1 MSIAVTQHVQA
12 KSALEIENNWV
23 SGQFTSFVETS
34 CNYFSS
40 PEHRQILRE
49 WSNKAWNDEFRSSL
63 SASLTICENTMTAN
77 EELMDLHYSS
87 FTNFYC
93 KMDSLS
99 CGEDTIGSPSS
110 FNSWYLPRNEMGE
123 SHYKP
128 TQYYVDLSIRN
139 LTEGAQEDGD
149 FYYDGTS
156 QVDLTSSVALDEIH
170 IHVDREEFM
179 KITGYVVRAN
189 GKVVPV
195 RKTVHNSNRFLFSFY
210 LDATIPADTQIS
222 LIMNYV
228 VKLTTATEGLYL
240 GHYEDEKTKETLY
253 LLSTQFEST
262 HARECFPCFDEPSLK
277 AQYKFTIEFD
287 KGVRQDYTAIY
298 NMDIEKEIDLGNNR
312 QKNVYYNSMPMATYL
327 NAILVSPFN
336 TESKEWKDDTIYA
349 LNEAMSIVDNF
360 SIYFDWNYC
369 HAFKNKTNNNAIGE
383 LVCKTDQT
391 GIPQFRSGAM
401 ENWGLITYR
410 EYYLHYNSQRDTNL
424 VRRTV
429 TRIVGHEL
437 IHQWF
442 GNLITCKWW
451 DEIYI
456 NEAWGSI
463 GGYLGLQQ
471 AESMNNVQYEWED
484 EYLTTQGYSG
494 FTYDGRNTSRPMVN
508 NANNGLLKVET
519 PNEISR
525 QFDSIAYNKAGSV
538 MMMIREVIGEDLWQ
552 AGLRKYLKDN
562 QYTSPTWREQLQAWD
577 DVVPD
582 FETNTDYG
590 ENDAYK
596 PASLT
601 EAFTPYF
608 LQMGYPLLE
617 ISKYGNSGGQY
628 TIKHSR
634 FMSNNGELS
643 QPESDYGYEWNVPL
657 IFTDKLDKRYIK
669 WIKTSCEGA
678 DTIIALAEDAVIDPN
693 AKTWHRIKFSDDIIS
708 DYASN
713 NRVKKRQAAKTVQDV
728 YQMAISPR
736 YKATVTYA
744 DAMKAT
750 KLLANFPAEK
760 QNWIVYREM
769 TDFNTFASR
778 LVAAT
783 MDFGAGTGEAEFA
796 EAFRSY
802 MFGLVNNNAVHDS
815 NNYQTTPD
823 RCYPDEDGVGLPRDE
838 SKARM
843 APYVTQTQLYYAST
857 DQSFFEQAKRLS
869 DKLVDNSLPFL
880 QQSAD
885 TRPDTFIGAVIKEE
899 AALTDPINA
908 ANTPVINHFVNKLQ
922 LNNTDFKCSST
933 QLSYPLY
940 STEKNLNC
948 ELHRYWNAL
957 LSIRTQEGY
966 YKLYDKLPVELQPV
980 YTVEAAANKY
990 LFRFIVN
997 SFATIKEPI
1006 DVKNYLQTPRRLNSL
1021 VSNSC
1026 SYMTLQSDLDLQMA
1040 WKDELLDWTD
1050 ESNVNI
1056 RETRDNCVSNILARS
1071 ANFKNDYASVRNWLC
1086 ADLNAAQPGSCD
1098 WSKDTIVFA

>member
-1 MSIAVTQHVQA
+1 MVHY
-12 KSALEIENNWV
+12 ENEV
-23 SGQFTSFVETS
+23 
-34 CNYFSS
+34 
-40 PEHRQILRE
+40 
-49 WSNKAWNDEFRSSL
+49 
-63 SASLTICENTMTAN
+63 
-77 EELMDLHYSS
+77 
-87 FTNFYC
+87 
-93 KMDSLS
+93 
-99 CGEDTIGSPSS
+99 
-110 FNSWYLPRNEMGE
+110 
-123 SHYKP
+123 P
-128 TQYYVDLSIRN
+128 T
-139 LTEGAQEDGD
+139 
-149 FYYDGTS
+149 GT
-156 QVDLTSSVALDEIH
+156 
-170 IHVDREEFM
+170 
-179 KITGYVVRAN
+179 K
-189 GKVVPV
+189 
-195 RKTVHNSNRFLFSFY
+195 
-210 LDATIPADTQIS
+210 
-222 LIMNYV
+222 
-228 VKLTTATEGLYL
+228 GLYL
-240 GHYEDEKTKETLY
+240 SHYTNPDGVKRY
-253 LLSTQFEST
+253 LLTTQFEST
-262 HARECFPCFDEPSLK
+262 GARMAFPCFDEPDLK
-277 AQYKFTIEFD
+277 AIFNFEISYRYSE
-287 KGVRQDYTAIY
+287 YTAIF
-298 NMDIEKEIDLGNNR
+298 NMDPIGPPNQVGD
-312 QKNVYYNSMPMATYL
+312 QKFGYNDQ
-327 NAILVSPFN
+327 VS
-336 TESKEWKDDTIYA
+336 
-349 LNEAMSIVDNF
+349 V
-360 SIYFDWNYC
+360 
-369 HAFKNKTNNNAIGE
+369 
-383 LVCKTDQT
+383 
-391 GIPQFRSGAM
+391 PQFGAGAM

-410 EYYLHYNSQRDTNL
+410 EYYMHIDQARDPFR
-424 VRRTV
+424 RRTV

-494 FTYDGRNTSRPMVN
+494 FTYDGRNTSRP
-508 NANNGLLKVET
+508 
-519 PNEISR
+519 I

-552 AGLRKYLKDN
+552 AGLKKYLKDN

-577 DVVPD
+577 NVVPD
-582 FETNTDYG
+582 FKTNEAYG
-590 ENDAYK
+590 ANNASK
-596 PASLT
+596 PANLT
-601 EAFTPYF
+601 EAFKPYF

-617 ISKYGNSGGQY
+617 ISKYGNSGVQY

-643 QPESDYGYEWNVPL
+643 QPESDFSYEWNVPL
-657 IFTDKLDKRYIK
+657 IFIDKDKRSIK
-669 WIKTSCEGA
+669 WIKTSCL
-678 DTIIALAEDAVIDPN
+678 TKNILIQFIFN
-693 AKTWHRIKFSDDIIS
+693 S
-708 DYASN
+708 DYATN
-713 NRVKKRQAAKTVQDV
+713 KRVNKRQAAKTVQDV

-750 KLLANFPAEK
+750 KLFANFPAEK

-783 MDFGAGTGEAEFA
+783 MDFAAGTGEAEFA

-899 AALTDPINA
+899 AALTSPINA

-966 YKLYDKLPVELQPV
+966 YKLYNKLPVKLQPV

-1021 VSNSC
+1021 VTNSC
-1026 SYMTLQSDLDLQMA
+1026 SYMTLKSDLDLQMA

-1056 RETRDNCVSNILARS
+1056 RETRDNCVSNIRARS

-1098 WSKDTIVFA
+1098 WSTDTIVFA